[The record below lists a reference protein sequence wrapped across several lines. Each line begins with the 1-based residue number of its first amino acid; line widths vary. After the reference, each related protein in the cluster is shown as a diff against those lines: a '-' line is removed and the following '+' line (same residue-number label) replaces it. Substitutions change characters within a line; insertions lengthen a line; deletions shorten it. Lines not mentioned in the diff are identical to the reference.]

1 MRWVGGQ
8 PSYRL
13 GDWVTYQAQFRN
25 GAAQSPFLAIDHSLC
40 NKKGAI
46 KRGCSRP
53 RSTPAPQPPLL
64 ILQLPLTPRTL
75 PGLENCVER
84 LSSRVVPSPPILAA
98 LPTAVAAAQWL
109 LSNGTS

>member
-1 MRWVGGQ
+1 MRWVGVQ
-8 PSYRL
+8 PSYRP

-40 NKKGAI
+40 NRKGTVREDAPSPGAPLI
-46 KRGCSRP
+46 
-53 RSTPAPQPPLL
+53 PQPPLL
-64 ILQLPLTPRTL
+64 LLQLPLTPRTL

-84 LSSRVVPSPPILAA
+84 RGLRVVPSPPILAA